1 MEKDCCTVICGTLRT
16 LQVYGIDKTRLVI
29 QAQLCF
35 LLRYHVIY
43 ICSEAMENIYIL
55 KYSYI
60 SYFSMHLFELISS

>member
-1 MEKDCCTVICGTLRT
+1 MEKDCCKVICGTLRT

-35 LLRYHVIY
+35 LLRYHVIN

-60 SYFSMHLFELISS
+60 SYLSMHWFELISS